1 MMELHEIA
9 SMLAGLGIPLAYHHF
24 AEGESPPPP
33 FLLYLSPG
41 SDNFSADGRVYW
53 KVAQLDVELYTDLK
67 DPELEARLEWCWT
80 PLACSTTKRSPTS
93 TLRNSTKFC
102 MKWRSDL
109 WETRSNII

>member
-41 SDNFSADGRVYW
+41 
-53 KVAQLDVELYTDLK
+53 
-67 DPELEARLEWCWT
+67 
-80 PLACSTTKRSPTS
+80 
-93 TLRNSTKFC
+93 
-102 MKWRSDL
+102 
-109 WETRSNII
+109 

>member
-1 MMELHEIA
+1 MMELHKIA

-67 DPELEARLEWCWT
+67 DPELEARLEMVLDAAGLFYNKT
-80 PLACSTTKRSPTS
+80 ESYIDSEKLYEV
-93 TLRNSTKFC
+93 LYE
-102 MKWRSDL
+102 M
-109 WETRSNII
+109 EV

>member
-67 DPELEARLEWCWT
+67 DPELEARLEMVLDAAGLFYNKT
-80 PLACSTTKRSPTS
+80 ESYIDSERLYEV
-93 TLRNSTKFC
+93 LYE
-102 MKWRSDL
+102 M
-109 WETRSNII
+109 EV

>member
-67 DPELEARLEWCWT
+67 DPELEARLEMVLDAAGLFYNKT
-80 PLACSTTKRSPTS
+80 ESYIDSEKLYEVLYEMEA
-93 TLRNSTKFC
+93 
-102 MKWRSDL
+102 
-109 WETRSNII
+109 

>member
-1 MMELHEIA
+1 MMELHKIA

-67 DPELEARLEWCWT
+67 DPELEARLEMVLDT
-80 PLACSTTKRSPTS
+80 AGLFYNKTESYIDSEKLYEVLYEMEA
-93 TLRNSTKFC
+93 
-102 MKWRSDL
+102 
-109 WETRSNII
+109 

>member
-67 DPELEARLEWCWT
+67 DPELEARLEMVLDAAGLFYNKT
-80 PLACSTTKRSPTS
+80 ESFIDSEKLYEV
-93 TLRNSTKFC
+93 LYE
-102 MKWRSDL
+102 M
-109 WETRSNII
+109 EV